1 MKQITQPI
9 ADVDVELITFH
20 EENIFETFTTA
31 LNLDVKDVQSVEKA
45 IAEIKA
51 RRPLAFLKRNDDSYI
66 LITKKED
73 AVLANENARQGRRE
87 SIANGSNHK
96 RR

>member
-20 EENIFETFTTA
+20 EENIFETFTKT
-31 LNLDVKDVQSVEKA
+31 LNLDVKDVPNVEKA

-51 RRPLAFLKRNDDSYI
+51 RRPLAFLKRNDDTYI
-66 LITKKED
+66 LITKKEESL
-73 AVLANENARQGRRE
+73 VHTRQ
-87 SIANGSNHK
+87 INGVAAH
-96 RR
+96 